1 MSDNSFLFSIYIF
14 NLLVE
19 NKNGFTWQ
27 FWSKNTLNTE
37 YIEVYAL
44 SEKWKVSIDL
54 VNVLENVTFIMLSS
68 ISFLSLDIIK
78 ARTILAFLWAL
89 FRKT

>member
-1 MSDNSFLFSIYIF
+1 MADNFLFLHKSY
-14 NLLVE
+14 LVE
-19 NKNGFTWQ
+19 NKNGFRWQ

-37 YIEVYAL
+37 CIEVYAL

>member
-1 MSDNSFLFSIYIF
+1 MR
-14 NLLVE
+14 
-19 NKNGFTWQ
+19 
-27 FWSKNTLNTE
+27 SKNTLNTE

>member
-1 MSDNSFLFSIYIF
+1 MDIDGILRSN
-14 NLLVE
+14 
-19 NKNGFTWQ
+19 
-27 FWSKNTLNTE
+27 NTLNTE
-37 YIEVYAL
+37 CLEVYAL

>member
-1 MSDNSFLFSIYIF
+1 MRYCSSTGAGHVYK
-14 NLLVE
+14 NLE
-19 NKNGFTWQ
+19 
-27 FWSKNTLNTE
+27 
-37 YIEVYAL
+37 